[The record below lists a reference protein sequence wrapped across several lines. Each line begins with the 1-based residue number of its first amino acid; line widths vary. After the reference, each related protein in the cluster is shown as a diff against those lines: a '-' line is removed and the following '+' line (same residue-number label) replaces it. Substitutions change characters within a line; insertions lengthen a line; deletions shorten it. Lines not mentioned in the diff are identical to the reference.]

1 MFLYSPSSFSISTN
15 WSRFSQKQT
24 LSLGTT
30 YPLWLQSFQMILFF
44 MVKSIKIDGHQ
55 SAPSLVTKTSLVFT
69 VMSWHFCQQKGAKN
83 CLPKKDKKK
92 EMRHERKK
100 KKKHITMSLYSCSF
114 WILNEFLMSTNFKK
128 ISIGHKKSHIHKAR
142 ERLIF
147 SLKYLWNA
155 SIQNW
160 VATYQPLTIV
170 YIQFGSRSFEL

>member
-83 CLPKKDKKK
+83 CLPKKDKKRNETWK
-92 EMRHERKK
+92 KRKK
-100 KKKHITMSLYSCSF
+100 AHNYVFIFML
-114 WILNEFLMSTNFKK
+114 FLDFKWVSYVNFFKK
-128 ISIGHKKSHIHKAR
+128 FPLSIKNRAKK
-142 ERLIF
+142 
-147 SLKYLWNA
+147 
-155 SIQNW
+155 
-160 VATYQPLTIV
+160 
-170 YIQFGSRSFEL
+170 G

>member
-1 MFLYSPSSFSISTN
+1 MFLYSLPLPFSISTN

-92 EMRHERKK
+92 WENEEE
-100 KKKHITMSLYSCSF
+100 KKHRTMSLF
-114 WILNEFLMSTNFKK
+114 MLFLDFKWVSYVNFFKK
-128 ISIGHKKSHIHKAR
+128 FPLSIKNRAKKAHFFH
-142 ERLIF
+142 
-147 SLKYLWNA
+147 
-155 SIQNW
+155 
-160 VATYQPLTIV
+160 
-170 YIQFGSRSFEL
+170 

>member
-1 MFLYSPSSFSISTN
+1 MKLVRNCQSHLTHQKWRQLIDTHYEFLLSLFLFYISTN

-92 EMRHERKK
+92 WE
-100 KKKHITMSLYSCSF
+100 
-114 WILNEFLMSTNFKK
+114 NEEEEEKSTELCLLFMLFLDFKWVSYVNFFKK
-128 ISIGHKKSHIHKAR
+128 FPLSIKNRAKKAHFFH
-142 ERLIF
+142 
-147 SLKYLWNA
+147 
-155 SIQNW
+155 
-160 VATYQPLTIV
+160 
-170 YIQFGSRSFEL
+170 

>member
-100 KKKHITMSLYSCSF
+100 EKKHITMSLYSCSF

-128 ISIGHKKSHIHKAR
+128 ISIEHKKHTWLKKTHFFTKIPLK
-142 ERLIF
+142 RLYNRI
-147 SLKYLWNA
+147 
-155 SIQNW
+155 
-160 VATYQPLTIV
+160 
-170 YIQFGSRSFEL
+170 ELPHTNR

>member
-83 CLPKKDKKK
+83 CLPKKDKKRNETWKK
-92 EMRHERKK
+92 E
-100 KKKHITMSLYSCSF
+100 KKHITMSLYSCSF

-128 ISIGHKKSHIHKAR
+128 ISIEHKKH
-142 ERLIF
+142 
-147 SLKYLWNA
+147 
-155 SIQNW
+155 
-160 VATYQPLTIV
+160 TYMAKKD
-170 YIQFGSRSFEL
+170 SFFH

>member
-24 LSLGTT
+24 LSQGTT

-83 CLPKKDKKK
+83 CLPKKDKKRN
-92 EMRHERKK
+92 ETQKK
-100 KKKHITMSLYSCSF
+100 KEKKHITMSLYSCSF

-128 ISIGHKKSHIHKAR
+128 IPLSIK
-142 ERLIF
+142 
-147 SLKYLWNA
+147 N
-155 SIQNW
+155 IQ
-160 VATYQPLTIV
+160 
-170 YIQFGSRSFEL
+170 G

>member
-1 MFLYSPSSFSISTN
+1 
-15 WSRFSQKQT
+15 
-24 LSLGTT
+24 
-30 YPLWLQSFQMILFF
+30 MILFF

-100 KKKHITMSLYSCSF
+100 EKKHITMSLHSCSF

-128 ISIGHKKSHIHKAR
+128 ISIEHKKHTWLKKTHFFTKIPLK
-142 ERLIF
+142 RLYNRI
-147 SLKYLWNA
+147 
-155 SIQNW
+155 
-160 VATYQPLTIV
+160 
-170 YIQFGSRSFEL
+170 ELPHTNR

>member
-92 EMRHERKK
+92 KWDKKER
-100 KKKHITMSLYSCSF
+100 KKHITMSLYSCSF

-128 ISIGHKKSHIHKAR
+128 NSIEHKK
-142 ERLIF
+142 
-147 SLKYLWNA
+147 
-155 SIQNW
+155 
-160 VATYQPLTIV
+160 TYKKD
-170 YIQFGSRSFEL
+170 SFFH

>member
-1 MFLYSPSSFSISTN
+1 MKTINLTQTFYSLN
-15 WSRFSQKQT
+15 YWSRFSKKES

-92 EMRHERKK
+92 WENEERRKK
-100 KKKHITMSLYSCSF
+100 AQNYVFYSCSF

-128 ISIGHKKSHIHKAR
+128 ISIGHKKKPHT
-142 ERLIF
+142 
-147 SLKYLWNA
+147 
-155 SIQNW
+155 Q
-160 VATYQPLTIV
+160 
-170 YIQFGSRSFEL
+170 G